1 MRVTCDLLNPLQEAI
16 ALHAAVPVAPLWS
29 RRLQWT
35 CRGRSLDCQ
44 VVFAEPMALPEP
56 EPSEPVEGALARLG
70 KVLHGTGALLLLR
83 NPSEAFGLERMP
95 FADGVRLLGI
105 GSEADEACWDAAL
118 TLARP
123 VYGVRGLIS
132 CEVLRP
138 HPASVLSA
146 LAYGVYVCEEGLTLT
161 ELHEDRRGVRWACTR
176 DDAVASVV
184 IRDGYE
190 AASLSGSQGQWRD
203 LGSEGY
209 VRVVV
214 RAGAQACWTQPRFV
228 APSGAPPIPPAPPS
242 SSSSSSPSAP
252 MSPSAPASPG
262 SPPA

>member
-1 MRVTCDLLNPLQEAI
+1 MTRVFAGAGRDHDPRMRVTCDLLNPLQERI
-16 ALHAAVPVAPLWS
+16 ALHAAVAVAPLWS

-35 CRGRSLDCQ
+35 CRGRHLDCQ
-44 VVFAEPMALPEP
+44 VVFAEPMALPHP
-56 EPSEPVEGALARLG
+56 EPSEPVEGALARIG
-70 KVLHGTGALLLLR
+70 KILQGTGALLLLR
-83 NPSEAFGLERMP
+83 NPAEAFGLERMP
-95 FADGVRLLGI
+95 FADGVRLIGI

-146 LAYGVYVCEEGLTLT
+146 LAYGVFVCEEGLTLS
-161 ELHEDRRGVRWACTR
+161 ELQEDRRGVRWVSGRA
-176 DDAVASVV
+176 DAVAGVV

-190 AASLSGSQGQWRD
+190 AASLPGPAGQWRD

-214 RAGAQACWTQPRFV
+214 RAGNDACWTQPRFV
-228 APSGAPPIPPAPPS
+228 APSGAAPSPA
-242 SSSSSSPSAP
+242 A
-252 MSPSAPASPG
+252 
-262 SPPA
+262 